1 MLKLK
6 KSLYESHICIK
17 RGNQG
22 GLMDYDSITAFFDR
36 IPALEWVM
44 AILLTGF
51 IAQFGKMLAEY
62 IIEKAKKRRNIEKE
76 PVRPEKDSGNG
87 SAHAAEIQKKI
98 IKADKKAIKAEQK
111 KAKKSG

>member
-1 MLKLK
+1 
-6 KSLYESHICIK
+6 
-17 RGNQG
+17 
-22 GLMDYDSITAFFDR
+22 MDFDSISGFFGR

-44 AILLTGF
+44 VILLTGF

-62 IIEKAKKRRNIEKE
+62 IIEMAKKRRNIKKE
-76 PVRPEKDSGNG
+76 PAHPEKDSGNG

-98 IKADKKAIKAEQK
+98 IKADKKAKKAEQK